1 MEGTREDRL
10 AKLRA
15 QRDEKE
21 ALMQR
26 DSELAKEMQEH
37 EKDVPV
43 Q

>member
-1 MEGTREDRL
+1 MDGTREDRL

-26 DSELAKEMQEH
+26 DNELAQEQNELENDH
-37 EKDVPV
+37 VH
-43 Q
+43 

>member
-26 DSELAKEMQEH
+26 DAELAREMKEL

>member
-10 AKLRA
+10 ARLRA

-21 ALMQR
+21 SLMQR
-26 DSELAKEMQEH
+26 DSELARELNEL
-37 EKDVPV
+37 ENEVPV

>member
-15 QRDEKE
+15 QREEHE
-21 ALMQR
+21 ALQQR
-26 DSELAKEMQEH
+26 DSELAKELSEL
-37 EKDVPV
+37 ENEALV

>member
-1 MEGTREDRL
+1 MEGTREDKL

-26 DSELAKEMQEH
+26 DAELAKELQEL
-37 EKDVPV
+37 ENEVPV

>member
-1 MEGTREDRL
+1 MEGTRENRL

-26 DSELAKEMQEH
+26 DNELAKEQNEL
-37 EKDVPV
+37 ENEVPV

>member
-26 DSELAKEMQEH
+26 DNELAQEQN
-37 EKDVPV
+37 ELENEFLV